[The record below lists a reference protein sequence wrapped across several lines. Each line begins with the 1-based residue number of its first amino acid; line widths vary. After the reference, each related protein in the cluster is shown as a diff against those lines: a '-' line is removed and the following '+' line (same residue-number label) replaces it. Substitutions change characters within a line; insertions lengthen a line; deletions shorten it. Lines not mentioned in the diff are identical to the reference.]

1 MVKTLAVSLSGQ
13 VGTVFIGFLELSY
26 RHRYIRYQ
34 SLHGF
39 HYVPFLQGLVFGRQQ
54 QRDFKASFDDRGV
67 PSLKSGQKVP
77 QHGAHLQGE
86 GVRQVIQTASHPSV
100 EVAKIEP

>member
-1 MVKTLAVSLSGQ
+1 M
-13 VGTVFIGFLELSY
+13 GTVFIGFLELSY
-26 RHRYIRYQ
+26 RHRHIRYQ

-39 HYVPFLQGLVFGRQQ
+39 HYVPFLQGLVFGLSQQ
-54 QRDFKASFDDRGV
+54 QRDFKASFKDRGV
-67 PSLKSGQKVP
+67 RLKSGQKVP

-86 GVRQVIQTASHPSV
+86 GVRQVIQTAPHPCV